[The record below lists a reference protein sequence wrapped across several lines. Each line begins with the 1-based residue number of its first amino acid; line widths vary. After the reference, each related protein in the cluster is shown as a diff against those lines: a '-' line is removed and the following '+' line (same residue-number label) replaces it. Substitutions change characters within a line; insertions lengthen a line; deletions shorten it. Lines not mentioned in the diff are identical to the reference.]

1 MTTVTVRYCSRE
13 GYWHAECA
21 EVPELVA
28 GDRDLDA
35 VVSLA
40 HAALKDYL
48 EDPELR
54 VRDEI
59 VPVARQGMPGR

>member
-1 MTTVTVRYCSRE
+1 MTTVTVRYYSRE
-13 GYWHAECA
+13 GYWHAECS

-40 HAALKDYL
+40 HAAIRDFLD
-48 EDPELR
+48 DPELSI
-54 VRDEI
+54 RDDI
-59 VPVARQGMPGR
+59 VNVPSRRLPR

>member
-1 MTTVTVRYCSRE
+1 MTTVTVRYYSRE
-13 GYWHAECA
+13 GYWHAECS

-40 HAALKDYL
+40 HEAIRDFLD
-48 EDPELR
+48 DPELGI
-54 VRDEI
+54 RDEI
-59 VPVARQGMPGR
+59 THITSQSVPPR